1 MLQLLLFKHVTMIN
15 ICGMNRAVEQNLVYH
30 TSFKSIVIVF
40 QVLLLVSGIQDN
52 WYNFTF
58 NKCTKKMFLQ
68 NNYNDTK
75 QDLVLA
81 IYLKHDD
88 LDASVESALAYTLSE
103 AKQENSSDF
112 NVNILMYQFSD
123 KCNIEI
129 YICF

>member
-1 MLQLLLFKHVTMIN
+1 
-15 ICGMNRAVEQNLVYH
+15 
-30 TSFKSIVIVF
+30 
-40 QVLLLVSGIQDN
+40 
-52 WYNFTF
+52 
-58 NKCTKKMFLQ
+58 MFLQ